1 MMTAPHRSRCVR
13 WLHRFLQVLR
23 FQGLLIL
30 VLVLAFHQVSQP
42 WTSQHQPQKHQLQ
55 LLKRQLQLL
64 RTMPRHQLLRTM
76 PRHQP
81 QKMMRRHRLL
91 RTMLQHLK
99 MQHRLPSSS

>member
-42 WTSQHQPQKHQLQ
+42 WTSQHQPQKHQLLRTMLRHQ
-55 LLKRQLQLL
+55 LLKHLLRHQLLKHQLQLL

-76 PRHQP
+76 HQDT
-81 QKMMRRHRLL
+81 L
-91 RTMLQHLK
+91 
-99 MQHRLPSSS
+99 SS